1 MEKPKISPA
10 FVWQALT
17 HPQWTRAVMKKG
29 MPKLRTIE
37 EYADYKSNASIA
49 DFVAQELGG
58 SLSWDYC
65 KTLREEWKGPL
76 VLKGLLHPKD
86 VEQAIAI
93 GFDGIVISNHGGRQ
107 FDGAPPA
114 IDVLPELAAL
124 AKGKTAI
131 IYDSGIRNGLD
142 ILRALHQGAEF
153 VLLGRA
159 FLYGVA
165 ALGAAG
171 GDYVTALLEEDLI
184 NNMLNL
190 GLEKV

>member
-17 HPQWTRAVMKKG
+17 HPQWTREVLRKG

-49 DFVAQELGG
+49 DFVANELGG
-58 SLSWDYC
+58 TLSWEYC
-65 KTLREEWKGPL
+65 KILREEWKGPL

-86 VEQAIAI
+86 VEQAITI
-93 GFDGIVISNHGGRQ
+93 GFDGIVVSNHGGRQ

-114 IDVLPELAAL
+114 IEVLPKLAHI
-124 AKGKTAI
+124 AKGKTAV

-159 FLYGVA
+159 FLYAVA
-165 ALGAAG
+165 ALGEAG
-171 GDYVTALLEEDLI
+171 GDYVTTLLEEDLI

-190 GLEKV
+190 GMERV